1 MNCLRRC
8 SRFLRYRSYS
18 SYNLAGSEKDRDI
31 IKVGILGVAA
41 VLMAIPLRK
50 EKQEYSMFLSM
61 AVCICIFIYIITKV
75 QIVLEFVEKLEGMI
89 AIDSTYIG
97 LVIKMVGITYAA
109 EFAVNVC
116 RDSGYGAIAGQIENF
131 AKMSIL
137 VVSLPVLMA
146 FIDTVGSLL

>member
-1 MNCLRRC
+1 M
-8 SRFLRYRSYS
+8 
-18 SYNLAGSEKDRDI
+18 DI

-89 AIDSTYIG
+89 ASTYIG

>member
-1 MNCLRRC
+1 MCFTC
-8 SRFLRYRSYS
+8 C
-18 SYNLAGSEKDRDI
+18 I
-31 IKVGILGVAA
+31 ICNPERNISKC
-41 VLMAIPLRK
+41 
-50 EKQEYSMFLSM
+50 FF
-61 AVCICIFIYIITKV
+61 CICIFIYIITKV

-116 RDSGYGAIAGQIENF
+116 KDAGYGAIAGQIENF

-146 FIDTVGSLL
+146 FIDTIGSLL

>member
-1 MNCLRRC
+1 
-8 SRFLRYRSYS
+8 
-18 SYNLAGSEKDRDI
+18 
-31 IKVGILGVAA
+31 
-41 VLMAIPLRK
+41 
-50 EKQEYSMFLSM
+50 MFLSI

-89 AIDSTYIG
+89 AIDSAYIG

>member
-1 MNCLRRC
+1 M
-8 SRFLRYRSYS
+8 
-18 SYNLAGSEKDRDI
+18 DI

-75 QIVLEFVEKLEGMI
+75 QIVLEFVGKLEGMI
-89 AIDSTYIG
+89 AIDSAYIG

-116 RDSGYGAIAGQIENF
+116 KDAGYGAIAGQIENF

-137 VVSLPVLMA
+137 VVSLP
-146 FIDTVGSLL
+146 DGSGRSYCF

>member
-1 MNCLRRC
+1 M
-8 SRFLRYRSYS
+8 
-18 SYNLAGSEKDRDI
+18 DI

-50 EKQEYSMFLSM
+50 EKQ
-61 AVCICIFIYIITKV
+61 
-75 QIVLEFVEKLEGMI
+75 
-89 AIDSTYIG
+89 
-97 LVIKMVGITYAA
+97 

>member
-1 MNCLRRC
+1 M
-8 SRFLRYRSYS
+8 
-18 SYNLAGSEKDRDI
+18 DI

-61 AVCICIFIYIITKV
+61 AICIFIYIITKV

-89 AIDSTYIG
+89 AIDSAYIG

-116 RDSGYGAIAGQIENF
+116 KDAGYGAIAGQIENF

-146 FIDTVGSLL
+146 FIDTIGSLL

>member
-1 MNCLRRC
+1 M
-8 SRFLRYRSYS
+8 
-18 SYNLAGSEKDRDI
+18 DI

-41 VLMAIPLRK
+41 VFLAIPPRN
-50 EKQEYSMFLSM
+50 EKQVYCMFLGL
-61 AVCICIFIYIITKV
+61 AACICIFVYIITKV

-116 RDSGYGAIAGQIENF
+116 KDAGYGAIAGQIENF

>member
-1 MNCLRRC
+1 MSSPWDRISPQGWQSLSCGAMN
-8 SRFLRYRSYS
+8 SYS
-18 SYNLAGSEKDRDI
+18 G
-31 IKVGILGVAA
+31 
-41 VLMAIPLRK
+41 
-50 EKQEYSMFLSM
+50 
-61 AVCICIFIYIITKV
+61 ICIFIYIITKV

-116 RDSGYGAIAGQIENF
+116 KDAGYGVIAGQIENF

-146 FIDTVGSLL
+146 FIDTIGSLL

>member
-1 MNCLRRC
+1 
-8 SRFLRYRSYS
+8 
-18 SYNLAGSEKDRDI
+18 
-31 IKVGILGVAA
+31 
-41 VLMAIPLRK
+41 
-50 EKQEYSMFLSM
+50 MFLSM

-116 RDSGYGAIAGQIENF
+116 KDAGYGVIAGQIENF

-146 FIDTVGSLL
+146 FIDTIGSLL

>member
-1 MNCLRRC
+1 
-8 SRFLRYRSYS
+8 
-18 SYNLAGSEKDRDI
+18 
-31 IKVGILGVAA
+31 
-41 VLMAIPLRK
+41 
-50 EKQEYSMFLSM
+50 
-61 AVCICIFIYIITKV
+61 
-75 QIVLEFVEKLEGMI
+75 VLEFVEKLEGMI

-116 RDSGYGAIAGQIENF
+116 KDAGYGAIAGQIENF

-146 FIDTVGSLL
+146 FIDTIGSPFMRKVRWQWKIILFLMFAGLFCPVKVHAEETGSYLSELSDENGLWKIWITFLENYGVVEGFLFPVWWKN